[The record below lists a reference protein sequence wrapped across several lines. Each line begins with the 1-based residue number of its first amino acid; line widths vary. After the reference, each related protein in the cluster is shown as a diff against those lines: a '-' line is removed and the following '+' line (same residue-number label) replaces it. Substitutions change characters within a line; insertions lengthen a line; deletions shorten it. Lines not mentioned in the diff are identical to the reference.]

1 MKPKKKVVPTGLSIE
16 TKPISDKGLSKE
28 EYLAKVDEIRKQRET
43 QEALDKVAE
52 QHFAQRRPRGPV
64 QRQQQRRPV
73 QRRNPHPQY
82 GYMPNSGLLAPES
95 QPRTSPFMGLLAV
108 PETGEKK

>member
-1 MKPKKKVVPTGLSIE
+1 MEVSMKPKKKVVPTGLSIQ

-52 QHFAQRRPRGPV
+52 QH
-64 QRQQQRRPV
+64 
-73 QRRNPHPQY
+73 
-82 GYMPNSGLLAPES
+82 
-95 QPRTSPFMGLLAV
+95 
-108 PETGEKK
+108 